1 MSNGI
6 FGGYSY
12 HDKYGLTYSPNFDF
26 ENKVREV
33 VREEMDI
40 YMQQYKDRLAQD
52 IESGVLSALC
62 YDVQTIAD
70 VSIGDVSDMISS
82 EKISSF
88 VSGKIAE
95 EIGKRIHNLRLTIAW
110 EYKERRKDNKYMYT
124 FTYKNM

>member
-6 FGGYSY
+6 FSGYSH
-12 HDKYGLTYSPNFDF
+12 HDSYGLIYSPNYEF

-33 VREEMDI
+33 VREEIDI

-52 IESGVLSALC
+52 IETGVLSALS

-70 VSIGDVSDMISS
+70 VSISDVSDMISS
-82 EKISSF
+82 EKVSSF

-95 EIGKRIHNLRLTIAW
+95 EIGKRIHNFRLTIA
-110 EYKERRKDNKYMYT
+110 
-124 FTYKNM
+124 